1 MDAGLSQVAMADYR
15 QHDWG
20 ARIRALLDYA
30 VELTRDP
37 HSPGAEGIAD
47 LRAVGWSDE
56 EILETT
62 EVIGFFNYYNRLVD
76 GLGVEDEPEWS

>member
-1 MDAGLSQVAMADYR
+1 MVDYR

-20 ARIRALLDYA
+20 ARLRALLDYA
-30 VELTRDP
+30 VDLTHDP
-37 HSPGAEGIAD
+37 HGPGEAGIVA

-56 EILETT
+56 EILEAT

-76 GLGVEDEPEWS
+76 GLGVEDEPEWP